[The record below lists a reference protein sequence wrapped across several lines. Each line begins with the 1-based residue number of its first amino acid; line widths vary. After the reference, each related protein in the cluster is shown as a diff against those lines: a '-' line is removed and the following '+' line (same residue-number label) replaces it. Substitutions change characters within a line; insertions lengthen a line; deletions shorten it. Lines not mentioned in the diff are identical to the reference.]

1 MCEPSAPATPS
12 EVAEPSG
19 KPGRAAFHQQHQAR
33 AEAEA
38 QRLLAARTQLGARWL
53 AWVAGEL
60 YALTPATYA
69 QMVRRELQRLS
80 A

>member
-1 MCEPSAPATPS
+1 MCKPSAPAEQSDTTS
-12 EVAEPSG
+12 S
-19 KPGRAAFHQQHQAR
+19 RAVFHQQHQAR

-38 QRLLAARTQLGARWL
+38 QRLLAAKTQLGGRWL
-53 AWVAGEL
+53 AWVASEL
-60 YALTPATYA
+60 YALTPSSYA

>member
-1 MCEPSAPATPS
+1 MHEPSEPSAAKPS
-12 EVAEPSG
+12 
-19 KPGRAAFHQQHQAR
+19 RAAFHQQHQAR

-38 QRLLAARTQLGARWL
+38 QRLLAAKTQLAGRWL
-53 AWVAGEL
+53 AWVASEL
-60 YALTPATYA
+60 YAMSPSSYA

>member
-1 MCEPSAPATPS
+1 MCEDSVPATPS
-12 EVAEPSG
+12 EVTERSG
-19 KPGRAAFHQQHQAR
+19 ESGRAAFHQQHQVR
-33 AEAEA
+33 AETEA
-38 QRLLAARTQLGARWL
+38 QRLFAARAQLGGRWL

-60 YALTPATYA
+60 YALKPAAYA

>member
-1 MCEPSAPATPS
+1 MCKPAAPS
-12 EVAEPSG
+12 EPLNAKPS
-19 KPGRAAFHQQHQAR
+19 RAAFHQQHQAR

-38 QRLLAARTQLGARWL
+38 QRLLAAKTQLGGRWL
-53 AWVAGEL
+53 AWVASEL
-60 YALTPATYA
+60 YALTPSSYA